1 MAYSTLFELD
11 SSDITSE
18 AEVETRLLARLFSDL
33 GYPVEKIVPK
43 EHIKAL
49 RIYDGRAMSMKEVD
63 FLLKD
68 SSGNA
73 RIVVEAKE
81 PSVNILDAWG
91 QAASYALSYNRD
103 KTFDYQKIKWLLISN
118 GYFTGLFPHDSETPV
133 VTLQLS
139 DFSSGTPPYVTL
151 RTYIKYSALNDVRRT
166 ILPFSALPPQKLNQL
181 FADAHN
187 MVWKKEKL
195 APADAFFEFCK
206 FIFIKIQEDKKRE
219 MLPADTELYMI
230 PLTEAWLKVQSMT
243 STHPVRDVL
252 FAKLHDELE
261 EAIHSQNK
269 KRIFEKDETLKL
281 SASTCYELIKAFQS
295 VNLSS
300 IDEDLNGRM
309 FEVFLTASIRGKDL
323 GQFFTPRSVVDF
335 MTRIALRNV
344 EVKNP
349 PKVLDACCGTAGF
362 LIEVMAYLTG
372 RLRNDIRLTDVERE
386 EIRKKICNE
395 CLYGIEAN
403 ERVARIARI
412 NMYLHGD
419 GGSHIFHG
427 DGLDLDPQFTSDMAT
442 EQCEEIREFK
452 KTIKEGT
459 FDLILTNPP
468 FSMNYS
474 SANAD
479 EKRILNQHELTRGEA
494 SAKSSILFL
503 NRYLELLANGGE
515 MLIILDDTVIN
526 GKTFEK
532 VRRWILEHFI
542 ILSIHSLPFNAFF
555 KAKANIKTSI
565 LHLRKKSTA
574 NEQQCGIFMSISNN
588 IGHDNSL
595 RDTPFRNNLTETL
608 LAYLEWQRTGILK
621 DTLRNNTDASENL
634 ECPQQYWL
642 IKSEQL
648 TEERFD
654 TFFYCPDLH
663 GTYRDLQKALSA
675 KEIQL
680 VEASSLN
687 RRKKLTGA
695 DKLFFKQGGKVY
707 KYIEI
712 GDVTQYGLITK
723 YVEGLF
729 GDIPTRGEYQV
740 HTGDILLALNNS
752 SRGTVV
758 LIPPEFDG
766 AICTSGFL
774 VIVPENREH
783 GLLLWYALRSEI
795 CRKQI
800 YYLAQTASQ
809 PELKIDAWNRY
820 FKIPLPVGE
829 KKAEAIKKAE
839 EFYSYLEKLSS
850 IDEYCF
856 KL

>member
-1 MAYSTLFELD
+1 MAYSTLFDLD
-11 SSDITSE
+11 SSKITSE
-18 AEVETRLLARLFSDL
+18 AEVETRLLAPLFNDL
-33 GYPVEKIVPK
+33 GYPVEHVVPK
-43 EHIKAL
+43 KHVKAL
-49 RIYDGRAMSMKEVD
+49 KTHDGRKTSMKEVD
-63 FLLKD
+63 FLLLDNNK
-68 SSGNA
+68 NA
-73 RIVVEAKE
+73 RVIVEAKE
-81 PSVNILDAWG
+81 PSTSILDAWG

-103 KTFDYQKIKWLLISN
+103 KKFDNQKIKWLLISN
-118 GYFTGLFPHDSETPV
+118 GHFTGLFPHDSETPI

-139 DFSSGTPPYVTL
+139 DFASGTPPYVTL
-151 RTYIKYSALNDVRRT
+151 RSYIKYGAVTNKPKTVLPFESLPPRKLND
-166 ILPFSALPPQKLNQL
+166 L
-181 FADAHN
+181 FAESHN
-187 MVWKKEKL
+187 LVWKKEKL

-219 MLPADTELYMI
+219 ALPETTETYEI
-230 PLTEAWLKVQSMT
+230 PLTEAWLKIQSNT
-243 STHPVRDVL
+243 STHPVRDIL
-252 FAKLHDELE
+252 FKNLHTELE
-261 EAIHSQNK
+261 DAIIKHNK

-281 SASTCYELIKAFQS
+281 SASTCQDLVKKFQT

-309 FEVFLTASIRGKDL
+309 FEVFLAASIRGKDL
-323 GQFFTPRSVVDF
+323 GQFFTPRTVVDF

-344 EVKNP
+344 DIKNP

-372 RLRNDIRLTDVERE
+372 RLRNDTRLTSKERKD
-386 EIRKKICNE
+386 IHKKICEE

-427 DGLDLDPQFTSDMAT
+427 DGLDIDPQETKDMTS
-442 EQCEEIREFK
+442 EKKQEVSEFREK
-452 KTIKEGT
+452 IKNET

-474 SANAD
+474 SSNED
-479 EKRILNQHELTRGEA
+479 EKRILAQHELTIN
-494 SAKSSILFL
+494 SSTAKSSILFL
-503 NRYLELLANGGE
+503 NRYYELLKKGGE
-515 MLIILDDTVIN
+515 LLIVLDDTVIN
-526 GKTFEK
+526 GKTFEDI
-532 VRRWILEHFI
+532 RAWITKNFI
-542 ILSIHSLPFNAFF
+542 ILGVHSLPFNAFF

-565 LHLRKKSTA
+565 LHLRKKT
-574 NEQQCGIFMSISNN
+574 EETEKQCNVFMSISNN

-608 LAYLEWQRTGILK
+608 IAYLEWQRTGNIYEL
-621 DTLRNNTDASENL
+621 TRNNYDTTENL

-642 IKSEQL
+642 VPGNKL
-648 TEERFD
+648 TTERFD
-654 TFFYCPDLH
+654 SFFYCPDLH
-663 GTYRDLQKALSA
+663 NTYKEIRDA
-675 KEIQL
+675 KENGEIDIIKG
-680 VEASSLN
+680 ASLK
-687 RRKKLTGA
+687 RRKKLTHTQKTELRES
-695 DKLFFKQGGKVY
+695 DEDF

-712 GDVTQYGLITK
+712 GDVTKYGLITK
-723 YVEGLF
+723 YVHGKFEDL
-729 GDIPTRGEYQV
+729 PTRGEYQI

-758 LIPPEFDG
+758 LVPPEFDN

-774 VIVPENREH
+774 VIVPDDKEH

-809 PELKIDAWNRY
+809 PELKLDCWNSY
-820 FKIPLPVGE
+820 FEIPIPINE
-829 KKAEAIKKAE
+829 DYKKAIKKAK
-839 EFYSYLEKLSS
+839 EFYNHLAKLTDIDSYRFSL
-850 IDEYCF
+850 
-856 KL
+856 

>member
-18 AEVETRLLARLFSDL
+18 AEVETRLLAKLFSDL
-33 GYPVEKIVPK
+33 GYPSTSVIPK
-43 EHIKAL
+43 KHIKPL
-49 RIYDGRAMSMKEVD
+49 KIHDGRSTAMKEVD

-68 SSGNA
+68 TGGNP
-73 RIVVEAKE
+73 RIVVEAKD
-81 PSVNILDAWG
+81 PSVNIIDAWG
-91 QAASYALSYNRD
+91 QTASYALSYNRD
-103 KTFDYQKIKWLLISN
+103 KTVDYKKIKWLLISN
-118 GYFTGLFPHDSETPV
+118 GHVTGLFRHDSITPI

-139 DFSSGTPPYVTL
+139 DFASGTPPYVTL
-151 RTYIKYSALNDVRRT
+151 RTYIKYGAVIEASKSSLA
-166 ILPFSALPPQKLNQL
+166 FESLPPRKLNQL
-181 FADAHN
+181 FADSHN
-187 MVWKKEKL
+187 LVWKKEKL

-219 MLPADTELYMI
+219 TLPPTTESYMI
-230 PLTEAWLKVQSMT
+230 PLTESWLKAQSTT
-243 STHPVRDVL
+243 SNHPVRDIL
-252 FAKLHDELE
+252 FKNLHDELE
-261 EAIHSQNK
+261 EAIRTQKK
-269 KRIFEKDETLKL
+269 KRIFEKDETLRL
-281 SASTCYELIKAFQS
+281 SASTCADLIKSFQT

-309 FEVFLTASIRGKDL
+309 FEVFLSASIRGKDL

-335 MTRIALRNV
+335 MTRISLRNTDI
-344 EVKNP
+344 KSP

-372 RLRNDIRLTDVERE
+372 RLRNDMRLTDVERE
-386 EIRKKICNE
+386 TVRKKICNE

-427 DGLDLDPQFTSDMAT
+427 DGLDIDPRESPDMTPEQKEEVT
-442 EQCEEIREFK
+442 EFREKIVDGSFN
-452 KTIKEGT
+452 
-459 FDLILTNPP
+459 LILTNPP
-468 FSMNYS
+468 FSMTYS
-474 SANAD
+474 ASNEE
-479 EKRILNQHELTRGEA
+479 EKRILRQHQLTQEES

-503 NRYLELLANGGE
+503 NRYLELLSDGGE
-515 MLIILDDTVIN
+515 LLIILDDTVIN
-526 GKTFEK
+526 GKTYEK
-532 VRRWILEHFI
+532 VRKWILDKFI
-542 ILSIHSLPFNAFF
+542 VLGVHSLPFNAFF

-565 LHLRKKSTA
+565 LHLRKKKSPT
-574 NEQQCGIFMSISNN
+574 EQQCSVFMSISNN

-595 RDTPFRNNLTETL
+595 HDTPFRNNLTETL
-608 LAYLEWQRTGILK
+608 IAYLEWQRTGKIK
-621 DTLRNNTDASENL
+621 NVIRENAEASENL
-634 ECPQQYWL
+634 ECPQQYW
-642 IKSEQL
+642 IVSPEKIS
-648 TEERFD
+648 TERFD
-654 TFFYCPDLH
+654 AFFYCPDLH
-663 GTYRDLQKALSA
+663 ETLLNVQDAAKKGEIDLVKAETLT
-675 KEIQL
+675 L
-680 VEASSLN
+680 
-687 RRKKLTGA
+687 RKKMTGA
-695 DKLFFKQGGKVY
+695 DKARLRQSGEQY

-729 GDIPTRGEYQV
+729 EDLPTRGEYQI

-758 LIPPEFDG
+758 LVPDEFDG

-774 VIVPENREH
+774 VIVPESEED

-809 PELKIDAWNRY
+809 PELKLDAWNSY
-820 FKIPLPVGE
+820 FVIPFPNGDARV
-829 KKAEAIKKAE
+829 KALKRAK
-839 EFYSYLEKLSS
+839 EFYNYLAKLTDINKYRFS
-850 IDEYCF
+850 
-856 KL
+856 L